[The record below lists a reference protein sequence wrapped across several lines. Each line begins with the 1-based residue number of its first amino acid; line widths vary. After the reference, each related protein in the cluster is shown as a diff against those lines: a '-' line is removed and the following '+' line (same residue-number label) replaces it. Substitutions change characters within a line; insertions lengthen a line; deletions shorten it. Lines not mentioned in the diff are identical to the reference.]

1 MAKTITI
8 PKTLTLR
15 QILKAIDYLKPREK
29 GILKME
35 LEKKAR
41 RELSK
46 VMSEIRTDNQQF
58 SEMEIMKDI
67 TEAIE
72 EVRSSNQTFLLKR
85 KV

>member
-29 GILKME
+29 GTLKME

-46 VMSEIRTDNQQF
+46 VMSEIRADNQQF
-58 SEMEIMKDI
+58 SEKEIMKDI
-67 TEAIE
+67 TETIE
-72 EVRSSNQTFLLKR
+72 EVRSSKR
-85 KV
+85 ARTN

>member
-1 MAKTITI
+1 MEKTITI

-46 VMSEIRTDNQQF
+46 VIGEIRADNQQF
-58 SEMEIMKDI
+58 SEKEIMKDI

-72 EVRSSNQTFLLKR
+72 EVRSSVLQR
-85 KV
+85 